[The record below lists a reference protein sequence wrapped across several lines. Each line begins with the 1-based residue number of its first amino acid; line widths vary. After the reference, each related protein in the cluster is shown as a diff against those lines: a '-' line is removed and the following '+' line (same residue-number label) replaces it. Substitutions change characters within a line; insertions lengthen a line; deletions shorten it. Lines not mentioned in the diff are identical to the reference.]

1 MLTAI
6 RGDINNGW
14 VAVDD
19 FTFRAEISDCS
30 IIPPEADPNPAST
43 TDSGGSTMYPPSIK
57 IIFSFNFLI

>member
-19 FTFRAEISDCS
+19 FTFLSDVEDCS

-43 TDSGGSTMYPPSIK
+43 TDSGGTTMYPPSMIIK
-57 IIFSFNFLI
+57 FLLT